1 MLTTADSAMI
11 IDKADQA
18 QDAIDVYTKAEAD
31 ARFTLISLYEAKIS
45 DLENKIEDLERR
57 IRALE
62 PGQPAAEPTAA
73 PSIDETGKVTLNNV
87 SIVDGQIDLGSK
99 ADLSESGSVI
109 FK

>member
-18 QDAIDVYTKAEAD
+18 QDAIDAYTKAEAD
-31 ARFTLISLYEAKIS
+31 ALISLYEAKIA
-45 DLENKIEDLERR
+45 ELERR
-57 IRALE
+57 IRELE
-62 PGQPAAEPTAA
+62 SGQTITEPTAE

-99 ADLSESGSVI
+99 ADLSESGSVM

>member
-11 IDKADQA
+11 IEKADQA
-18 QDAIDVYTKAEAD
+18 QDSIDAYTKAEAD
-31 ARFTLISLYEAKIS
+31 ARFTLISLYEAKIA
-45 DLENKIEDLERR
+45 ELERR

-62 PGQPAAEPTAA
+62 SGQTAAEPTAE

-99 ADLSESGSVI
+99 ADLSESGSVM

>member
-11 IDKADQA
+11 IDKAN
-18 QDAIDVYTKAEAD
+18 QDKDAAVSYTKAEAD
-31 ARFTLISLYEAKIS
+31 ARFTLISLYEAKIA
-45 DLENKIEDLERR
+45 ELERR

-62 PGQPAAEPTAA
+62 NGQTIAEPTAE

-87 SIVDGQIDLGSK
+87 SIVDEQIDLGSK

>member
-11 IDKADQA
+11 IDKAN
-18 QDAIDVYTKAEAD
+18 QDKDAAVAYTKAEAD
-31 ARFTLISLYEAKIS
+31 ARFTLISVYEAKIAE
-45 DLENKIEDLERR
+45 LEKR
-57 IRALE
+57 IKALE
-62 PGQPAAEPTAA
+62 SGQMTGEATAE

-99 ADLSESGSVI
+99 ADLSESGSVM

>member
-11 IDKADQA
+11 IEKADQDR
-18 QDAIDVYTKAEAD
+18 DAAVAYTKAEAD
-31 ARFTLISLYEAKIS
+31 ARFTLISVYEAKIAE
-45 DLENKIEDLERR
+45 LEKR

-62 PGQPAAEPTAA
+62 NGQTAAEPTAE

>member
-11 IDKADQA
+11 IDKAN
-18 QDAIDVYTKAEAD
+18 QDKDAAVAYTKAEAD
-31 ARFTLISLYEAKIS
+31 ARFALISVYEAKIA
-45 DLENKIEDLERR
+45 ELERR

-62 PGQPAAEPTAA
+62 NGQTTAEPTAE

-99 ADLSESGSVI
+99 ADLSESGSVM

>member
-11 IDKADQA
+11 IDKAN
-18 QDAIDVYTKAEAD
+18 QDKDAAVSYTKAEAD
-31 ARFTLISLYEAKIS
+31 ARFTLISLYEAKIA
-45 DLENKIEDLERR
+45 ELERR
-57 IRALE
+57 IKALE
-62 PGQPAAEPTAA
+62 RGQTIAEPTAE

-99 ADLSESGSVI
+99 ADLSESGSVM

>member
-11 IDKADQA
+11 IDKSDQA
-18 QDAIDVYTKAEAD
+18 QDATDSYTKAEAD
-31 ARFTLISLYEAKIS
+31 ARFTLISLYEAKIA
-45 DLENKIEDLERR
+45 DLEKR

-62 PGQPAAEPTAA
+62 RGQTITEPAAE

-87 SIVDGQIDLGSK
+87 SIVNGQIDLGSK
-99 ADLSESGSVI
+99 ADLSESGSVM

>member
-11 IDKADQA
+11 IEKADQDR
-18 QDAIDVYTKAEAD
+18 DAAVAYTKAEAD
-31 ARFTLISLYEAKIS
+31 ARFTLISVYEAKIAE
-45 DLENKIEDLERR
+45 LEKR

-62 PGQPAAEPTAA
+62 NGQTTVEPTAE

>member
-11 IDKADQA
+11 IEKADQA
-18 QDAIDVYTKAEAD
+18 QDSIDAYTKAEAD
-31 ARFTLISLYEAKIS
+31 ALISLYEAKIS
-45 DLENKIEDLERR
+45 DLKNKIADLERR

-62 PGQPAAEPTAA
+62 PGQPAAEPTAE

-99 ADLSESGSVI
+99 ADLSESGSVM

>member
-11 IDKADQA
+11 IDKADQDK
-18 QDAIDVYTKAEAD
+18 DAAVAYTKAEAD
-31 ARFTLISLYEAKIS
+31 ARFTLISEYEAKIAE
-45 DLENKIEDLERR
+45 LEKR

-62 PGQPAAEPTAA
+62 NGQTTAEPTAE

-99 ADLSESGSVI
+99 ADLSESGSVM

>member
-11 IDKADQA
+11 IDKAN
-18 QDAIDVYTKAEAD
+18 QDKDAAVSYTKAEAD
-31 ARFTLISLYEAKIS
+31 ARFTLISLYEAKIAE
-45 DLENKIEDLERR
+45 LEKR
-57 IRALE
+57 IIALE
-62 PGQPAAEPTAA
+62 SGQTVAEPTAE

-99 ADLSESGSVI
+99 ADLSESGSVM

>member
-18 QDAIDVYTKAEAD
+18 QSANDTYTKAEAD
-31 ARFTLISLYEAKIS
+31 ALISLYEAKIKK
-45 DLENKIEDLERR
+45 LEER
-57 IRALE
+57 IKALE
-62 PGQPAAEPTAA
+62 KGQTIAEPTAE

-99 ADLSESGSVI
+99 ADLSESGSVM

>member
-11 IDKADQA
+11 IEKADQDK
-18 QDAIDVYTKAEAD
+18 DAAVAYTKAEAD
-31 ARFTLISLYEAKIS
+31 ARFTLISVYEAKIAE
-45 DLENKIEDLERR
+45 LEKR

-62 PGQPAAEPTAA
+62 NGQTTAKPTAE

>member
-11 IDKADQA
+11 IDKANQDQA
-18 QDAIDVYTKAEAD
+18 AGDSYTKAEAD
-31 ARFTLISLYEAKIS
+31 ARFTLVSLYEAKIA
-45 DLENKIEDLERR
+45 DLERR

-62 PGQPAAEPTAA
+62 SGQIITEPTAE

-87 SIVDGQIDLGSK
+87 SIVDRQIDLGSK
-99 ADLSESGSVI
+99 ADLSESGSVM

>member
-11 IDKADQA
+11 IEKADQDR
-18 QDAIDVYTKAEAD
+18 DAAVAYTKAEAD
-31 ARFTLISLYEAKIS
+31 ARFTLISVYEAKIA
-45 DLENKIEDLERR
+45 DLEKR
-57 IRALE
+57 IIALE
-62 PGQPAAEPTAA
+62 KGQTIAEPTAE

>member
-11 IDKADQA
+11 IDKADQDK
-18 QDAIDVYTKAEAD
+18 DAAVAYTKAEAD
-31 ARFTLISLYEAKIS
+31 ARFTLISLYEAKIA
-45 DLENKIEDLERR
+45 ELERR

-62 PGQPAAEPTAA
+62 NGQTAVEPTAE

-99 ADLSESGSVI
+99 ADLSESGSVM

>member
-1 MLTTADSAMI
+1 MI
-11 IDKADQA
+11 IEKANQA
-18 QDAIDVYTKAEAD
+18 QDATDSYTKAEAD
-31 ARFTLISLYEAKIS
+31 ARFTLISVYEAKIA
-45 DLENKIEDLERR
+45 DLEKR

-62 PGQPAAEPTAA
+62 RGQTITEPTAE
-73 PSIDETGKVTLNNV
+73 PSIDETGKVTLSNV

>member
-1 MLTTADSAMI
+1 MITTADSAMI
-11 IDKADQA
+11 IDKAN
-18 QDAIDVYTKAEAD
+18 QDKDAAVSYTKAEAD
-31 ARFTLISLYEAKIS
+31 ARFTLISLYETKIA
-45 DLENKIEDLERR
+45 ELERR

-62 PGQPAAEPTAA
+62 NGHTTAEPTAE

-99 ADLSESGSVI
+99 ADLSESGSVM

>member
-11 IDKADQA
+11 IDKAGQA
-18 QDAIDVYTKAEAD
+18 QSANDTYTKAEAD
-31 ARFTLISLYEAKIS
+31 ARFTLISVYEAKIA
-45 DLENKIEDLERR
+45 DLEKR

-62 PGQPAAEPTAA
+62 NGQTTAEPTAE

-99 ADLSESGSVI
+99 ADLSESGSVM

>member
-11 IDKADQA
+11 IEKADQDK
-18 QDAIDVYTKAEAD
+18 DAAVAYTKAEAD
-31 ARFTLISLYEAKIS
+31 ARFTLISVYEAKIAE
-45 DLENKIEDLERR
+45 LEKR

-62 PGQPAAEPTAA
+62 NGQTTAEPTAE

>member
-11 IDKADQA
+11 IDKANQDQA
-18 QDAIDVYTKAEAD
+18 ASDVYTKAEAD
-31 ARFTLISLYEAKIS
+31 ALISLYEAKIAK
-45 DLENKIEDLERR
+45 LEER

-62 PGQPAAEPTAA
+62 RGQTVAEPTAE

-99 ADLSESGSVI
+99 ADLSESGSVM

>member
-18 QDAIDVYTKAEAD
+18 QDAIDAYTKAEAD
-31 ARFTLISLYEAKIS
+31 ARFTLVSLYEAKIA
-45 DLENKIEDLERR
+45 ELERR

-62 PGQPAAEPTAA
+62 KNGQTTAEPTAE